1 MTKYRLPSLSR
12 HYIFPQMPLSEDEK
26 DLIAQS
32 LQFYLQQASAQLPPQ
47 SVQQIMQMAKGIVA
61 KLDAL
66 GSGGGVKT
74 GEPPPGISMEWFDH
88 VCKTCPS
95 LTATG
100 CSEKITAKFPGK
112 CDPILKY
119 ERSKAGH

>member
-1 MTKYRLPSLSR
+1 MA
-12 HYIFPQMPLSEDEK
+12 LSEEEK

-47 SVQQIMQMAKGIVA
+47 AVQQLMGMAKNIVS
-61 KLDAL
+61 KLDHLEA
-66 GSGGGVKT
+66 GGPRRT
-74 GEPPPGISMEWFDH
+74 GEPPPGISEEWFEH
-88 VCKTCPS
+88 VCVTCPS

-100 CSEKITAKFPGK
+100 CAEKITAKFPGK

-119 ERSKAGH
+119 ERGKADR

>member
-1 MTKYRLPSLSR
+1 
-12 HYIFPQMPLSEDEK
+12 MPLSEEEK

-61 KLDAL
+61 KLDSLEA
-66 GSGGGVKT
+66 GGRKT
-74 GEPPPGISMEWFDH
+74 GEPPPGISEEWFQN
-88 VCKTCPS
+88 VCQTCPH

-100 CSEKITAKFPGK
+100 CSDKITVKFPGK

-119 ERSKAGH
+119 ERNKVVH